1 MTPDG
6 KKQLIKSL
14 TTAID
19 DWLEREDPNSHDG
32 MDVGW
37 IGDRTVELMAT
48 LAITA
53 LELSSDAQKWMDK
66 DGLIVHGIQ

>member
-6 KKQLIKSL
+6 KKKLIKSL
-14 TTAID
+14 AIAIE
-19 DWLEREDPNSHDG
+19 DWIDREDPNSKDG
-32 MDVGW
+32 TDVGW

-53 LELSSDAQKWMDK
+53 LELNSDAQQYMNKE
-66 DGLIVHGIQ
+66 GLIVRGK